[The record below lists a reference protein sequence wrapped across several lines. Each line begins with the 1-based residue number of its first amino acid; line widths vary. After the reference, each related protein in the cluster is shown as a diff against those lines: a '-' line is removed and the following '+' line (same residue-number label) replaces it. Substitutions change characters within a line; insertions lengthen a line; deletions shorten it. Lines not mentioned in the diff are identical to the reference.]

1 MQNKNPKKKLG
12 IYTLNIGVIRKLVKN
27 GGPGIAQI
35 PVFGEGTVY
44 YCKRLLSNDL
54 QYKTFRRIQHLRP
67 ALGPATLRGP
77 APPGGRRR

>member
-35 PVFGEGTVY
+35 PVFGEGTV
-44 YCKRLLSNDL
+44 
-54 QYKTFRRIQHLRP
+54 FRAEYADKNH
-67 ALGPATLRGP
+67 
-77 APPGGRRR
+77 GGLHSERV